1 MSAFTVL
8 IVDDEL
14 SIREI
19 ARRYLEHA
27 GFTVLEARDGLEG
40 LTLARERQPD
50 VIVLDVM
57 LPKLDGWRVLEELRS
72 NLPLERRIPVLML
85 TARGDESDRL
95 RGLESGAED
104 YLVKP
109 FSPRELV
116 ARVKIML
123 RRGQTSDDRASFGA
137 LEMEYA
143 NRRVRLAGEELK
155 LTQLEFDLL
164 AALSRNAGRLWT
176 RPELLERLWGGEFD
190 GVDRVVDVHVS
201 SLRRKLGEAGARIQT
216 VRGGGYRFFDG
227 MVADPTVDP
236 TVDPTGEA

>member
-1 MSAFTVL
+1 M
-8 IVDDEL
+8 EL
-14 SIREI
+14 
-19 ARRYLEHA
+19 A
-27 GFTVLEARDGLEG
+27 
-40 LTLARERQPD
+40 LASTYD
-50 VIVLDVM
+50 AAVMDVM

-72 NLPLERRIPVLML
+72 NLPHERRIPVLML
-85 TARGDESDRL
+85 TARGEESDRL

-123 RRGQTSDDRASFGA
+123 RRGQTTDDRASFGA
-137 LEMEYA
+137 LELEYA

-201 SLRRKLGEAGARIQT
+201 SLRRKLGEVGARIQT
-216 VRGGGYRFFDG
+216 VRGGGYRFLEG
-227 MVADPTVDP
+227 PIVGPSVDP
-236 TVDPTGEA
+236 SGEA